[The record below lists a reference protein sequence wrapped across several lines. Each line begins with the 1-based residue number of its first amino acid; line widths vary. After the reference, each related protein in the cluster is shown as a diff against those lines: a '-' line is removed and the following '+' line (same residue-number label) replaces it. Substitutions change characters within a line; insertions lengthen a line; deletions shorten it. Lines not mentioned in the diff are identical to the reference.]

1 VFWTIRDKSGLAD
14 PDLSCRIVRESP
26 VALVRVAGT
35 LTVHT
40 APAVRTALL
49 GCLSSQPEL
58 IVVDVS
64 TMDTEDDVAL
74 SVLPSMARHAAAWP
88 GASLVLGAP
97 GPHLSKALDRMA
109 VPRSVPIFPTVEQAL
124 ASRAT
129 RVPRKRSSQV
139 LKPIPRSLLKARSL
153 VKRACTGWNVCTVT
167 DRAQIVTTELV
178 ANALRHAGTRMELTV
193 ALRQRCLHL
202 SVRDGNRSAPRL
214 REAGCESDDAVESEN
229 AAGGRGL
236 RIVEALAAGWG
247 STPTENGKVVWA
259 TLRLSPTARR

>member
-1 VFWTIRDKSGLAD
+1 LSD
-14 PDLSCRIVRESP
+14 PALSCRLERKTP
-26 VALVRVAGT
+26 VALVRVAGK

-49 GCLSSQPEL
+49 GCLSNQPEL

-97 GPHLSKALDRMA
+97 GPQLSKALDRMA
-109 VPRSVPIFPTVEQAL
+109 VPRSVPIFATVEQAM
-124 ASRAT
+124 ASRT
-129 RVPRKRSSQV
+129 DPVPRKRSSQV
-139 LKPIPRSLLKARSL
+139 LKPVPRSLLKARSL
-153 VKRACTGWNVCTVT
+153 VKRVCTGWNVCTVA

-202 SVRDGNRSAPRL
+202 SVRDGSRRAPRL
-214 REAGCESDDAVESEN
+214 CEAESELD
-229 AAGGRGL
+229 AGGRGL
-236 RIVEALAAGWG
+236 KIVEALTAGWG
-247 STPTENGKVVWA
+247 STPTKNGKVVWA
-259 TLRLSPTARR
+259 TLRLSATPRH